1 MQITQC
7 LHVAILVTDLNRAE
21 HFYGEILK
29 LPKTERSRNFPGS
42 WYQVGE
48 YQLHLIVASSLP
60 NNSQNEKWGRNPHI
74 AFSVSDL
81 DAAKKQLLDYN
92 CSIQPSASG
101 RRALFTQD
109 PDGNIVEL
117 SEEVTYSH

>member
-48 YQLHLIVASSLP
+48 YQLHLIVISLLSSP
-60 NNSQNEKWGRNPHI
+60 AKNEKW
-74 AFSVSDL
+74 
-81 DAAKKQLLDYN
+81 AATPTLLF
-92 CSIQPSASG
+92 QFP
-101 RRALFTQD
+101 T
-109 PDGNIVEL
+109 
-117 SEEVTYSH
+117 

>member
-1 MQITQC
+1 MQITKC
-7 LHVAILVTDLNRAE
+7 LHVAILVSDLNRAE

-42 WYQVGE
+42 WYQLGE

-60 NNSQNEKWGRNPHI
+60 NNLQNEKWGRNPHI

-81 DAAKKQLLDYN
+81 DVAKKQLLNYN
-92 CSIQPSASG
+92 CLIQPSASG

-109 PDGNIVEL
+109 PDGNIIEL
-117 SEEVTYSH
+117 SEVESVET

>member
-7 LHVAILVTDLNRAE
+7 LHVAILVTDLNQSE
-21 HFYGEILK
+21 QFYGEILK
-29 LPKTERSRNFPGS
+29 LSKTERSRNFPGS

-48 YQLHLIVASSLP
+48 YQLHLIVTSSLSNQP
-60 NNSQNEKWGRNPHI
+60 KNEKWGRNPHI

-81 DAAKKQLLDYN
+81 DTAKKQLLDYN
-92 CSIQPSASG
+92 CPIQPSASG

-109 PDGNIVEL
+109 PDGNIIEL
-117 SEEVTYSH
+117 SEQ

>member
-1 MQITQC
+1 MQITQS
-7 LHVAILVTDLNRAE
+7 LHVAILVTDLERSE

-42 WYQVGE
+42 WYQLGE
-48 YQLHLIVASSLP
+48 YQLHLIVTSSLP
-60 NNSQNEKWGRNPHI
+60 EQAKNEKWGRNPHI

-81 DAAKKQLLDYN
+81 DTAKKQLLDYN

-101 RRALFTQD
+101 RRALFTKD
-109 PDGNIVEL
+109 PDGNIIEL
-117 SEEVTYSH
+117 SEG

>member
-7 LHVAILVTDLNRAE
+7 LHVAILVTDLEQSE

-42 WYQVGE
+42 WYQLGE
-48 YQLHLIVASSLP
+48 YQLHLIVTSSLP
-60 NNSQNEKWGRNPHI
+60 EQAKHEKWGRNPHI

-109 PDGNIVEL
+109 PDGNIIEL
-117 SEEVTYSH
+117 SEG

>member
-7 LHVAILVTDLNRAE
+7 LHAAILVSDLNRAE

-42 WYQVGE
+42 WYQIG
-48 YQLHLIVASSLP
+48 
-60 NNSQNEKWGRNPHI
+60 
-74 AFSVSDL
+74 
-81 DAAKKQLLDYN
+81 AAKEQLINYN
-92 CSIQPSASG
+92 CPIQASASG

-109 PDGNIVEL
+109 PDGNIIEL
-117 SEEVTYSH
+117 SEQ

>member
-48 YQLHLIVASSLP
+48 YQLHLIVASSLA

-74 AFSVSDL
+74 AFSISDL
-81 DAAKKQLLDYN
+81 DAAKERLLYYN
-92 CSIQPSASG
+92 CPIQPSASG

-109 PDGNIVEL
+109 PDGNIIEL
-117 SEEVTYSH
+117 SEVKS

>member
-48 YQLHLIVASSLP
+48 YQLHLIVASSSNQP
-60 NNSQNEKWGRNPHI
+60 QNEKWGRNPHI

-81 DAAKKQLLDYN
+81 DTAEERLLNYN
-92 CSIQPSASG
+92 CPIQPSASG

-109 PDGNIVEL
+109 PDENIIEL
-117 SEEVTYSH
+117 SEQ